1 MSWISVIK
9 LNERSQPP
17 KKNPYSLIPFIQNS
31 RKCKLLRI
39 DRKQITGRLEV
50 VERRKTEGLP
60 TGIRKPWEVMSV
72 FIMDCG
78 DVYM

>member
-9 LNERSQPP
+9 LNERSQTQ

-50 VERRKTEGLP
+50 VERGKREGLP
-60 TGIRKPWEVMSV
+60 TGIRKPWEVMSI
-72 FIMDCG
+72 FIIDCG